1 MPKEAPFDVWDGEE
15 LGLSDE
21 VEEAAPEEVA
31 MHVDPESE
39 PDAEGG
45 PRWSD
50 LTDGDD
56 GPDVEAPVCYFP
68 DEHPEIAGDGAGPTG
83 QAQADGADEEREPD
97 LEELL
102 ERQHY
107 AFPE

>member
-15 LGLSDE
+15 LGLTDV
-21 VEEAAPEEVA
+21 VEADAPEEIA

-39 PDAEGG
+39 PDGQHS
-45 PRWSD
+45 PQWSE
-50 LTDGDD
+50 LTDAEDEVDTPVTYFADEQPERSGNGH
-56 GPDVEAPVCYFP
+56 GPPPA
-68 DEHPEIAGDGAGPTG
+68 
-83 QAQADGADEEREPD
+83 EERELG

-107 AFPE
+107 SFPM

>member
-15 LGLSDE
+15 LGLTDE
-21 VEEAAPEEVA
+21 VEERAAEEVA
-31 MHVDPESE
+31 MHLDPEFEVGSE
-39 PDAEGG
+39 TG

-56 GPDVEAPVCYFP
+56 TPEIEAPVCYFA
-68 DEHPEIAGDGAGPTG
+68 DEHPEIDGPRHGS
-83 QAQADGADEEREPD
+83 DDRSDDEREID

-107 AFPE
+107 AFPVSG

>member
-15 LGLSDE
+15 LGLTDE
-21 VEEAAPEEVA
+21 VEEAAAEETA

-39 PDAEGG
+39 VASDGGVHWSELTEGEEVADPD
-45 PRWSD
+45 
-50 LTDGDD
+50 
-56 GPDVEAPVCYFP
+56 APVCCYFA
-68 DEHPEIAGDGAGPTG
+68 DEHPEPVRVSSPGNGS
-83 QAQADGADEEREPD
+83 ADDEHELD

-107 AFPE
+107 SFPT

>member
-15 LGLSDE
+15 LGLTDE
-21 VEEAAPEEVA
+21 VEDAAAEETA

-39 PDAEGG
+39 VDAEGVH
-45 PRWSD
+45 WSE
-50 LTDGDD
+50 LTDGDEVID
-56 GPDVEAPVCYFP
+56 PEAPVCCYFA
-68 DEHPEIAGDGAGPTG
+68 DEHPEPTRVTTDGN
-83 QAQADGADEEREPD
+83 GAPKDERELD

-107 AFPE
+107 SFPRR

>member
-15 LGLSDE
+15 LGLTDE
-21 VEEAAPEEVA
+21 VEDVAAEEDA
-31 MHVDPESE
+31 MHLDPESE
-39 PDAEGG
+39 VVVETGPHWSELTEAEEV
-45 PRWSD
+45 PASD
-50 LTDGDD
+50 
-56 GPDVEAPVCYFP
+56 APVSYFA
-68 DEHPEIAGDGAGPTG
+68 DEHPEPAAARTGNGAR
-83 QAQADGADEEREPD
+83 DEREPD